1 MADNKTSSDWDKR
14 EIGALWTRT
23 SQGSGK
29 KYFSGHFRVD
39 TEFGEEKKIPVVAFY
54 NKDKKSENQPDFRIY
69 LSRPASEREQESS
82 KTESPKTESPKTESP
97 KAESQAETDSSEEDG
112 DTLL

>member
-82 KTESPKTESPKTESP
+82 KAESPKTESP